1 MYRTALFRLLYRYV
15 YIYKCIQLKYTGKCI
30 IISHTPRKLYLNIRQ
45 CIMREPLLVCGRAY
59 LVYTARC
66 LNIFGYYINSILTHV
81 ALDTYFLLSL
91 ATKRKCT
98 CTQ

>member
-1 MYRTALFRLLYRYV
+1 MYNHF
-15 YIYKCIQLKYTGKCI
+15 
-30 IISHTPRKLYLNIRQ
+30 SHTLYTLSQYTAMYNE
-45 CIMREPLLVCGRAY
+45 REPLLVCGRAY